1 MNHIDILDNEI
12 AINGNVLTF
21 PMSYE
26 VVKSILGDAR
36 IEKNEQNRS
45 CYIYDELGIYFE
57 EGNVVW
63 LKKQRAYKDAEHRI
77 TSVYLHVANELP
89 NADIREINNSEF
101 NLTFMYYAR
110 KIMSEM

>member
-45 CYIYDELGIYFE
+45 CYI
-57 EGNVVW
+57 
-63 LKKQRAYKDAEHRI
+63 
-77 TSVYLHVANELP
+77 
-89 NADIREINNSEF
+89 
-101 NLTFMYYAR
+101 
-110 KIMSEM
+110 

>member
-45 CYIYDELGIYFE
+45 CYIYDELGIY
-57 EGNVVW
+57 
-63 LKKQRAYKDAEHRI
+63 LK
-77 TSVYLHVANELP
+77 
-89 NADIREINNSEF
+89 REM
-101 NLTFMYYAR
+101 LCG
-110 KIMSEM
+110 